1 MEAGRR
7 GSPASASAV
16 LVRWPEVQATV
27 QSAPERQVPELVVVK
42 PMAYVSVHSTLGA
55 ALEGQRL
62 AATNEFSQVV
72 GESPARALLEP
83 AMVAEVG
90 MASLHQWS
98 VIVMAAGGL
107 STSP

>member
-1 MEAGRR
+1 
-7 GSPASASAV
+7 
-16 LVRWPEVQATV
+16 VRWPEVQATV
-27 QSAPERQVPELVVVK
+27 QPAPERQVPELVVVK
-42 PMAYVSVHSTLGA
+42 PMAYVSEHSTLGA

-62 AATNEFSQVV
+62 AATNGFSQVV
-72 GESPARALLEP
+72 GESP

-98 VIVMAAGGL
+98 VIVMVAGGL